1 MRITE
6 KLRKEADS
14 IWSKIFKHPFI
25 IELFKGVLPLD
36 KFKYYV
42 IQDYNFLI
50 GMTKAFALMASKTS
64 DYEFMR
70 EALVI
75 AYSDVTIEM
84 DNYIKLLKQL
94 NLSIEDVINTEP
106 APTNT
111 AYVNHVLTTCSLGT
125 SIECLVST
133 LPCFWTYMEIPRVNE
148 ELLRQNTNKLYL
160 EWINTYKSKEYIEL
174 TNKLIELVDKYA
186 VNTDYNRLRK
196 IFILSSRYE
205 YMFWDMAY
213 IMEKWVV

>member
-213 IMEKWVV
+213 IMEKWIV